1 MPEPTRVL
9 IVDDEPSIVEAFA
22 RMLETHGYTVRT
34 ALWGADALHEVRA
47 HPPDAI
53 LLDLRMPHMNGVEFL
68 RYLREHEEG
77 RTIPV
82 AVVTGDLF
90 VPDEM
95 FVELNALGATVRYKP
110 VSVDGLVSL
119 IGTLLQPQ
127 TSDS

>member
-1 MPEPTRVL
+1 MQEPPRIL
-9 IVDDEPSIVEAFA
+9 IVDDEPSIVEAFS
-22 RMLETHGYTVRT
+22 RMLKTEGYTVRT
-34 ALWGADALHEVRA
+34 ALWGADALREVRL
-47 HPPDAI
+47 HRPDAI
-53 LLDLRMPHMNGVEFL
+53 LLDLRMPHMDGVEFL
-68 RYLREHEEG
+68 RRLRQNEQG

-119 IGTLLQPQ
+119 IGTLVQP
-127 TSDS
+127 